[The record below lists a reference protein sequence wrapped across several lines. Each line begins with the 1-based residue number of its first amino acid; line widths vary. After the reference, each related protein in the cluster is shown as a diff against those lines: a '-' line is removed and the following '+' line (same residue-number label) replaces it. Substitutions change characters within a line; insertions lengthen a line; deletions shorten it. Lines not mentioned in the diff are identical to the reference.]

1 MLCKRVTWRCQ
12 GKYYV
17 SGLIAAVVIS
27 LGQVIASQDNNFSEQ
42 LQGDWLCQDKLRS
55 SKLYSDPVAGTIEQG
70 MKLAGRL
77 SELNVIVAED
87 MATLKRIL
95 EENKTANSPR
105 SRQKFYLKARAA
117 IRKLTLKNPL
127 LDFDRILFTK
137 RAPGKFPHMS
147 DQYYGWWS
155 RPDGGLYIL
164 KDFKTDKPKTICLT
178 QDFPAGNFLRPEL
191 SYDGKTVLFA
201 YCRYYPHIA
210 GMEKVNKSKLPEDS
224 FYSIYEMEIDS
235 GKYRRLTRGRYDDFD
250 GRYLP
255 NGDIVFLSTRKGTA
269 LQAGKASAQ
278 ATCSETIADSY
289 VRCGGDNMRPVS
301 VYTLHVM
308 NKDGKELRAISAFEN
323 FEWTPALAHDGR
335 ILYARWDYIDRFN
348 GPFISL
354 WSAMQDGTNPQL
366 VYGNYTKKF
375 QCVFEARPIPNS
387 NKLIFTAAAHH
398 SSIGGALVLLDRTK
412 GTEFE
417 RPLKK
422 ITPEVIYPETEGW
435 PDTYYANPWPL
446 SEDFFLTAW
455 SNKKLAELFP
465 VTNDQNPENAT
476 GIYIYD
482 IFGNLELLHRDPEI
496 SSMYPIAVKPRKKS
510 PIHPSNIDWQGPQE
524 GEFLVQNIYKGLNGV
539 PAGTIKSLRIIGL
552 VPKVQPHMNSPVLG
566 VSEEDTGKFILGTAR
581 VEKDG
586 SAYFKVPSGISFFF
600 QALDS
605 KGMAVQTMRSVTYVG
620 PNQTLSCIG
629 CHENRDSAPAIG
641 SRPMA
646 LLNGPAKIT
655 AGPEGSWPLRF
666 DTLVKPVLDKSC
678 VSCHNPKARDSI
690 AAKFDLT
697 EKAAYNNLISFSDE
711 NIKKLAFEKDRSEV
725 GDCVSRKSEL
735 MKMLTD
741 EKGHYDI
748 KLTPDDLDRLITWLD
763 TYAHQ
768 VGSFSDEQE
777 KELIA
782 LKTKY
787 ADIFT
792 K

>member
-1 MLCKRVTWRCQ
+1 MLQATAKMITRSFVLTIIF
-12 GKYYV
+12 
-17 SGLIAAVVIS
+17 LLVIIIP
-27 LGQVIASQDNNFSEQ
+27 VARSETIIPPEQ
-42 LQGDWLCQDKLRS
+42 IQADWLRQNKLRS

-77 SELNVIVAED
+77 SELNVNVTEDVAR
-87 MATLKRIL
+87 LKRIL
-95 EENKTANSPR
+95 VENKTANSTR
-105 SRQKFYLKARAA
+105 SRQKLYLDARAA

-127 LDFDRILFTK
+127 LNFDRILFVK
-137 RAPGKFPHMS
+137 RAPGSFPHMS
-147 DQYYGWWS
+147 DQFYGWWS
-155 RPDGGLYIL
+155 RPGGGLYIL
-164 KDFKTDKPKTICLT
+164 KDFKTETPKTICLT

-191 SYDGKTVLFA
+191 SYDGKKVLFA
-201 YCRYYPHIA
+201 YCKYYPHIA
-210 GMEKVNKSKLPEDS
+210 GMEKVDKSKLPEDS
-224 FYSIYEMEIDS
+224 FYNIYEMDIDS
-235 GKYRRLTRGRYDDFD
+235 GIYRQLTLGRYDDFD

-278 ATCSETIADSY
+278 ATCSETVADSY
-289 VRCGGDNMRPVS
+289 VRCGGDNIRPVA

-323 FEWTPALAHDGR
+323 FEWTPALANDGR

-398 SSIGGALVLLDRTK
+398 SSMGGALVLFDRTK
-412 GTEFE
+412 GTEFD
-417 RPLKK
+417 RPLTK
-422 ITPEVIYPETEGW
+422 ITEEVIFPEIEGV

-455 SNKKLAELFP
+455 SDKRLSKQGLFE
-465 VTNDQNPENAT
+465 DHQNPANAT

-482 IFGNLELLHRDPEI
+482 VFGNLELLHRDPEI
-496 SSMYPIAVKPRKKS
+496 SSMNPIAVKARKK
-510 PIHPSNIDWQGPQE
+510 PPVHPSTIDWQGPQE
-524 GEFLVQNIYKGLNGV
+524 GEFLVQNIYKGLDGV
-539 PAGTIKSLRIIGL
+539 PAGTIKRLRIIGL
-552 VPKVQPHMNSPVLG
+552 VPKVQPRMNSPVLG
-566 VSEEDTGKFILGTAR
+566 VSQEDTGKFILGTVP

-586 SAYFKVPSGISFFF
+586 SAYFKVPSGMSVFF

-629 CHENRDSAPAIG
+629 CHENRDSAPAVG

-646 LLNGPAKIT
+646 LLYGPSKIT
-655 AGPEGSWPLRF
+655 AGPQGSWPLRF
-666 DTLVKPVLDKSC
+666 DTLVQPVLDKSC
-678 VSCHNPKARDSI
+678 VSCHNPKSKDSL

-711 NIKKLAFEKDRSEV
+711 NIKNLAFEKDRSEV
-725 GDCVSRKSEL
+725 GDCVARKSEL
-735 MKMLTD
+735 MKILTD
-741 EKGHYDI
+741 EKGHYEV
-748 KLTPDDLDRLITWLD
+748 KLTLDDLDRLITWLD
-763 TYAHQ
+763 TYAHR

-777 KELIA
+777 KQLLQFRKQIA
-782 LKTKY
+782 SILEQ
-787 ADIFT
+787 
-792 K
+792 